1 MLIRERSC
9 QQRAKKGGPGQGGGG
24 GNKIEFDWS
33 AADDTASFEVDP
45 IFKPYIPPPSSAS
58 SGKPRFGKGRHDF
71 DDPRNQQQTQDNNNG
86 GVVVGPKPMI
96 SLFGRGKLGGF
107 DADVETRLMSRRSK
121 YSNSS
126 SSNSGANAVHWSEK
140 KLEEMKE
147 RDWRI
152 FREDFSISAR
162 GGHIPLPL
170 RSWSESEI
178 PPQILGVIE
187 EIGYKEP
194 SPIQR
199 QAIPIGLMNR
209 DQIGIAETGKSL
221 PSYYLTSFFL
231 GGRRKTTT
239 DE

>member
-1 MLIRERSC
+1 MR
-9 QQRAKKGGPGQGGGG
+9 
-24 GNKIEFDWS
+24 
-33 AADDTASFEVDP
+33 
-45 IFKPYIPPPSSAS
+45 
-58 SGKPRFGKGRHDF
+58 
-71 DDPRNQQQTQDNNNG
+71 
-86 GVVVGPKPMI
+86 
-96 SLFGRGKLGGF
+96 
-107 DADVETRLMSRRSK
+107 RRSK
-121 YSNSS
+121 NSNSS
-126 SSNSGANAVHWSEK
+126 SSNSGANAVHWSET